1 MFSTQN
7 VDIYNKFKLQD
18 GNLYMNNQRV
28 GIEEFSS
35 GKNIEISNHLFHLSD
50 SLNISGDIVVD
61 NDVYVNGTIFAEA
74 IDMDFFEVNGA
85 KINALEAT
93 DISAEHILGD
103 DLVMDIGDHLQINS
117 NTITLSA
124 EEMYFNGGM
133 TILKNHTRTNDVDP
147 ENTFEEIVEV
157 LQVDNLEILNSIK
170 LPSNVSAGLTVSG
183 EFIANSDLTVKGV
196 LYSNLRIDASGTN
209 DLSGINTITGTN
221 TMTGTTNI
229 DYLELENGI
238 FEDISVA
245 NLNVTN
251 ACDVML
257 GQNEV
262 FRIRKGFDFSMT
274 NIYDWGSDISNNL
287 YYDRGNI
294 VIGKITGYDI
304 DASLNVRGP
313 VHIEGDLDM
322 DGYKITFS
330 SFSSS
335 SDVRLKSNISDLENG
350 LDIIRKIKPKLYD
363 KKCGSGHIRES
374 GVIAQ
379 DILEIDELNYMV
391 DEHKGMYGLNYNSL
405 HMYSLLAI
413 QELDKKMDRLTES
426 IEKSMGLTEQKLN
439 ILYKMRR

>member
-28 GIEEFSS
+28 GIEEFYS
-35 GKNIEISNHLFHLSD
+35 GKNIEISNHLFNLSD
-50 SLNISGDIVVD
+50 NLNISGDMVVD
-61 NDVYVNGTIFAEA
+61 NDVYVKGTIFAEE

-93 DISAEHILGD
+93 DISTERILGD
-103 DLVMDIGDHLQINS
+103 DLQINS

-124 EEMYFNGGM
+124 EYIYITDDKLNDSLKMERLSTF
-133 TILKNHTRTNDVDP
+133 TIVDGSGNSSQVTDSLITIKNLVVTDNILLPTSIEKGVTFDGPAVANND
-147 ENTFEEIVEV
+147 FR
-157 LQVDNLEILNSIK
+157 
-170 LPSNVSAGLTVSG
+170 
-183 EFIANSDLTVKGV
+183 VKGRFFSEV
-196 LYSNLRIDASGTN
+196 QLDASGTN
-209 DLSGINTITGTN
+209 DLSGINTITGIN
-221 TMTGTTNI
+221 TINGPTTM
-229 DYLELENGI
+229 DYLELENGV

-257 GQNEV
+257 GHDEV

-330 SFSSS
+330 SFNSS

-350 LDIIRKIKPKLYD
+350 LEIIRKIKPKLYD
-363 KKCGSGHIRES
+363 KKCGFGHIRES

-426 IEKSMGLTEQKLN
+426 IEKSMGLIEQKLN

>member
-1 MFSTQN
+1 MSQLNMFSTQN

-28 GIEEFSS
+28 GIEEFYG
-35 GKNIEISNHLFHLSD
+35 GKNIEISNHLFNLSD

-61 NDVYVNGTIFAEA
+61 NDVYVKGTIFAEA

-85 KINALEAT
+85 RINSLEVT
-93 DISAEHILGD
+93 DISAQRILGD
-103 DLVMDIGDHLQINS
+103 DLQINS
-117 NTITLSA
+117 NTITISA
-124 EEMYFNGGM
+124 EEIYING
-133 TILKNHTRTNDVDP
+133 
-147 ENTFEEIVEV
+147 
-157 LQVDNLEILNSIK
+157 
-170 LPSNVSAGLTVSG
+170 VSG
-183 EFIANSDLTVKGV
+183 DSFKMKNTTTFTIVDGSGNTSQVTDSLITIKNLVVTDNILLPTSIEKGVTFDGPALANNDFTVKGRFFSEV
-196 LYSNLRIDASGTN
+196 QLDASGIN

-221 TMTGTTNI
+221 TINGTTTI
-229 DYLELENGI
+229 DYLELENGV

-245 NLNVTN
+245 KLNVTN

-257 GQNEV
+257 GQDEV

-294 VIGKITGYDI
+294 VIGRLMDYDI

-313 VHIEGDLDM
+313 VDIEGKLT
-322 DGYKITFS
+322 YES
-330 SFSSS
+330 QQSS

-426 IEKSMGLTEQKLN
+426 IEKSMGLIEQKLN

>member
-1 MFSTQN
+1 MSQLNLFSTQN

-28 GIEEFSS
+28 GIEEFYS
-35 GKNIEISNHLFHLSD
+35 GKNIEISNHLFNLSD

-61 NDVYVNGTIFAEA
+61 NDVYVKGTIFAEA

-85 KINALEAT
+85 KINALEVT

-103 DLVMDIGDHLQINS
+103 DLQINS

-124 EEMYFNGGM
+124 EEIFMNDIF
-133 TILKNHTRTNDVDP
+133 TINVQNFTTSQGNTDDYRVTIKHLEVTDSVVFPSDSAQGV
-147 ENTFEEIVEV
+147 TFE
-157 LQVDNLEILNSIK
+157 
-170 LPSNVSAGLTVSG
+170 G
-183 EFIANSDLTVKGV
+183 EFIANRELTVNGV
-196 LYSNLRIDASGTN
+196 FTSNLQMDANGTN

-221 TMTGTTNI
+221 VMTGTTNI

-245 NLNVTN
+245 KLNVTN

-257 GQNEV
+257 GPNEV

-294 VIGKITGYDI
+294 VIGRLMDYDI

-322 DGYKITFS
+322 DGYRITFS
-330 SFSSS
+330 GFTNT
-335 SDVRLKSNISDLENG
+335 SDLRLKSNISDLENG

-391 DEHKGMYGLNYNSL
+391 REHKGMYGLNYNSL

-426 IEKSMGLTEQKLN
+426 IEKSMGLIEQKLN